1 MRALIIAFSMYSR
14 VPMPR
19 TDFDDRG
26 MKYAM
31 ACFPVVGALLGLL
44 YFGLFHLSV
53 FLRAP
58 EILRAALLFA
68 LPVLYTGGIHM
79 DGFMDT
85 EDAIHS
91 YGDLEKRLQI
101 LKDSHVGAFAV
112 ICALCYAVLFTG
124 FSGALTE
131 VTIGASSCVFVLSR
145 ILSAIAV
152 VSFPKATKK
161 GSLRTFSDLAGDHVL
176 QILIAELIAFSVLVL
191 VLFHLFGAVLLVTCA
206 LVFLWYH
213 HLSVKTFGGIT
224 GDLAGYFVCQCEL
237 WGIGVLVVLDL
248 LLSAGGLL

>member
-19 TDFDDRG
+19 TNFDDRG

-44 YFGLFHLSV
+44 YFGLFHLCT
-53 FLRAP
+53 FLQAP

-91 YGDLEKRLQI
+91 YADREKRLQI

-124 FSGALTE
+124 FSGALTKQ
-131 VTIGASSCVFVLSR
+131 TIGAASCVFVLSR
-145 ILSAIAV
+145 TLSAIAV
-152 VSFPKATKK
+152 VSFPKATRK

-176 QILIAELIAFSVLVL
+176 
-191 VLFHLFGAVLLVTCA
+191 
-206 LVFLWYH
+206 
-213 HLSVKTFGGIT
+213 
-224 GDLAGYFVCQCEL
+224 
-237 WGIGVLVVLDL
+237 
-248 LLSAGGLL
+248 